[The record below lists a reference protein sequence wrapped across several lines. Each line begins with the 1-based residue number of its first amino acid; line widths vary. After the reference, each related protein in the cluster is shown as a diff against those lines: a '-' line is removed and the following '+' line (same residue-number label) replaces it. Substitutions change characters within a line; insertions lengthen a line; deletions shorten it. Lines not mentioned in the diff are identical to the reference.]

1 MKKKLQEKFLWRKK
15 LDKPGK
21 KNYIRNTGRK
31 TGKNNGHRPKRS
43 RKMKEKEFVERVIA
57 AMGRDLKATWDRV
70 PHTVNLGIT
79 KDTPLEKACEAAC
92 LLILGG
98 QRQFAYRQDVTPKN
112 YGVEKL
118 LEVAEPRVKLNKEM
132 AKVWKKVFGELKA
145 MSLAGTLDKKYKGV
159 DPAKVAQA
167 LWKHPKVGN
176 SQVLPDAE
184 LWTKLTANLAE
195 RIKPKAKGDFEL
207 ELELDFS

>member
-1 MKKKLQEKFLWRKK
+1 
-15 LDKPGK
+15 
-21 KNYIRNTGRK
+21 
-31 TGKNNGHRPKRS
+31 
-43 RKMKEKEFVERVIA
+43 MKEKEFVERVIA
-57 AMGRDLKATWDRV
+57 AMGRDLKATWERV

-79 KDTPLEKACEAAC
+79 KNTPLDVACDAAC

-98 QRQFAYRQDVTPKN
+98 QRQFAYRQDVTPEN

-118 LEVAEPRVKLNKEM
+118 LEVGQPLPKLDKEM
-132 AKVWKKVFGELKA
+132 AKVWKKVYGELKA

-159 DPAKVAQA
+159 DPAKVARA

-176 SQVLPDAE
+176 SQVLPNDD
-184 LWTKLTANLAE
+184 LWTRLTANLAE
-195 RIKPKAKGDFEL
+195 RIKSKAKDVEL